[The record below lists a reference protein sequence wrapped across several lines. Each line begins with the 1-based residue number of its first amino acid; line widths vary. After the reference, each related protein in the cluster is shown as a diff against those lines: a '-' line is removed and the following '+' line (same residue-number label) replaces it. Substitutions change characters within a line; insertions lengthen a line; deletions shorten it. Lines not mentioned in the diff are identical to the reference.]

1 MEKLHPPAPLH
12 TSANERKETAV
23 KKTFSIT
30 AKLLTVIAVSVFA
43 LVAFICTVIGFQLYK
58 KNTEQFNSFI
68 VQQFSNIEKSIQI
81 FVQNGKNSIQMLA
94 EHPTVQNADKT
105 IFSYTAEALRS
116 ERNTHS
122 GKAEQDIVSLFRL
135 IKKHYPEFK
144 EIYMGTKWGGLVG
157 LSAEQLP
164 AVFDPRER
172 PWYRSAVK
180 ANGQIIIT
188 EAYRSADGVLTF
200 TIAQSV
206 TNAAGDIIGCVGLDI
221 NLTDLTAFINGV
233 RAGETGY
240 CMLLQNNG
248 MILANSKHPE
258 FNFKTLKETGIPA
271 FAEIGRIQDSATLT
285 IDGTQWR
292 ASLFPL
298 SELDW
303 KLVIFIKQME
313 ISSLFSALLKNMILV
328 GVLLCIVY
336 FSAAVLFSRNLKR
349 YFRRLEAVFR
359 NIAEGNLTDRIEV
372 KKHDEV
378 GRLMLNLN
386 AAIEHSHTMI
396 CTLRKETDAMTVV
409 SSTLSS
415 TMEETTAAIKQIG
428 GNVQAVNNKAMTQ
441 AAAVTETAATI
452 EQINSKLNRLVS
464 RIETQTENITRSS
477 GVITQMAENAVR
489 TTQMLEQNNKLIKT
503 VYSQTKLGKDGARI
517 ANEVVQQIAEKSE
530 SLLEA
535 SQVIQNIAS
544 QTNLLAMNAAI
555 EAAHAGESGKGF
567 AVVADEI
574 RKLAEESNMQG
585 KQIGT
590 VIKESTE
597 IIGRLTETGAQ
608 AEQTFISVYESVS
621 EISDKED
628 SMVAVMSKQEENG
641 KQALEAMNKINSVAD
656 EIRAGSAEMLEGGG
670 QIEQEMHKLA
680 DITHETT
687 DNMSEIASGAEQIT
701 QAVEEVNKITQD
713 NKQSIDNLAA
723 EVNKFKV

>member
-1 MEKLHPPAPLH
+1 
-12 TSANERKETAV
+12 
-23 KKTFSIT
+23 
-30 AKLLTVIAVSVFA
+30 
-43 LVAFICTVIGFQLYK
+43 
-58 KNTEQFNSFI
+58 
-68 VQQFSNIEKSIQI
+68 
-81 FVQNGKNSIQMLA
+81 MLGD
-94 EHPTVQNADKT
+94 HPTVKKADET

-116 ERNTHS
+116 DRNTHS
-122 GKAEQDIVSLFRL
+122 GKAEQDIVSLFNL
-135 IKKHYPEFK
+135 MKKHYPEFK

-164 AVFDPRER
+164 ATFDPRER
-172 PWYRSAVK
+172 PWYQNAVK
-180 ANGQIIIT
+180 AAGKIVIT
-188 EAYRSADGVLTF
+188 EAYRSEDGVLTF

-206 TNAAGDIIGCVGLDI
+206 SNAEGALIGCVGLDI
-221 NLTDLTAFINGV
+221 NLTDLTTFINSV
-233 RAGETGY
+233 RTGKTGY

-248 MILANSKHPE
+248 MILASSKHPE
-258 FNFKTLKETGIPA
+258 FNFKTLKETGVSA
-271 FAEIGRIQDSATLT
+271 FEEIDRIQDSATLM

-292 ASLFPL
+292 TSIFPI
-298 SELDW
+298 SELNW
-303 KLVIFIKQME
+303 KLAIFIEEME
-313 ISSLFSALLKNMILV
+313 ISSLFSALLKNMILI
-328 GVLLCIVY
+328 GLLMCIIY
-336 FSAAVLFSRNLKR
+336 FSAAAFFSRNLKH
-349 YFRRLEAVFR
+349 YFTRLETIFE
-359 NIAEGNLTDRIEV
+359 NIAKGILTDRIEV

-386 AAIEHSHTMI
+386 TAIEHNHTMI
-396 CTLRKETDAMTVV
+396 CTLKKEMDAMSTI

-428 GNVQAVNNKAMTQ
+428 DNVQAVNNKAMTQ
-441 AAAVTETAATI
+441 AAAVTETIATI
-452 EQINSKLNRLVS
+452 EQINSKLSRLVS
-464 RIETQTENITRSS
+464 RIETQTENVTRSS
-477 GVITQMAENAVR
+477 GVITQMAETAVR

-503 VYSQTKLGKDGARI
+503 VYSQTKLGKEGARM

-585 KQIGT
+585 KQIGV

-597 IIGRLTETGAQ
+597 IIGHLTETGAQ
-608 AEQTFISVYESVS
+608 AEKTFISVYESVS
-621 EISDKED
+621 EISEQED
-628 SMVAVMSKQEENG
+628 SMVTVMNEQEESS
-641 KQALEAMNKINSVAD
+641 KQALEAMNEINSVAD

-670 QIEQEMHKLA
+670 QIAQEMHKLA

-687 DNMSEIASGAEQIT
+687 DNMTEIASGAEQIT
-701 QAVEEVNKITQD
+701 QAVEEVNKITQE

-723 EVNKFKV
+723 EVSKFKV